1 MIGFAA
7 RRLAQA
13 VPVIFLATVGV
24 FLLLHL
30 LPGDP
35 AALMAGSDAPP
46 ATIEFVRHDMGLDQP
61 LPVQYA
67 VWLGHIVRGDLGK
80 SIFSKLP
87 VSQLIGQRAPAT
99 IELAIAG
106 ELITILLALPLG
118 IIAAVKQRSPIDWAV
133 TWFTSLGLA
142 VPNFWLGILLIL
154 LFAVGLGWLPAGQRG
169 DLARDPIGE
178 LRFLVLPAF
187 TLALPQ
193 AMNLSRLTKASVLEV
208 LYEDHVRTARSKG
221 LSSWSVVSG
230 HVLRN
235 ALVPIVTAISLDIGR
250 LLGGALIVET
260 IFAWPGLGTLMLT
273 AVGNRDYVIVQ
284 ACLLLLVGVFILVN
298 LLADLSYG
306 LIDPRIRLTS
316 GRRRAG

>member
-1 MIGFAA
+1 VIIFVA

-13 VPVIFLATVGV
+13 VPVMFLATVGV

-61 LPVQYA
+61 LPVQYV
-67 VWLGHIVRGDLGK
+67 VWLEHIARGDFGK

-99 IELAIAG
+99 IELAVAG
-106 ELITILLALPLG
+106 ELITLLIALPLG
-118 IIAAVKQRSPIDWAV
+118 ILAAVKQRSPVDWVVSTA
-133 TWFTSLGLA
+133 TSIGLA
-142 VPNFWLGILLIL
+142 IPSFWLGILLIL
-154 LFAVGLGWLPAGQRG
+154 LFAVGLGWLPPGQRG
-169 DLARDPIGE
+169 DLLRDPVSE
-178 LRFLVLPAF
+178 AKFLILPAF
-187 TLALPQ
+187 TLALPL

-221 LSSWSVVSG
+221 LSGTAVISG

-260 IFAWPGLGTLMLT
+260 IFNWNGLGTLILS

-284 ACLLLLVGVFILVN
+284 ACLLLLVGVFIVIN
-298 LLADLSYG
+298 LIADLSYG
-306 LIDPRIRLTS
+306 FLDPRIRLSS
-316 GRRRAG
+316 GRR

>member
-1 MIGFAA
+1 VITFVA

-13 VPVIFLATVGV
+13 VPVMFFATIGV

-46 ATIEFVRHDMGLDQP
+46 STIETVRHDMGLDQP
-61 LPVQYA
+61 LPVQYV
-67 VWLGHIVRGDLGK
+67 VWLQHIAHGDFGR
-80 SIFSKLP
+80 STFSKLP

-99 IELAIAG
+99 VELALVG
-106 ELITILLALPLG
+106 ELLTILIALPLG
-118 IIAAVKQRSPIDWAV
+118 ILAAVKQRTPIDWIV
-133 TWFTSLGLA
+133 STGTSIGLA
-142 VPNFWLGILLIL
+142 IPNFWLGILLIL
-154 LFAVGLGWLPAGQRG
+154 LFAVSLGWLPPGQRG
-169 DLARDPIGE
+169 DFTRDPVGE
-178 LRFLVLPAF
+178 LKFLALPAF
-187 TLALPQ
+187 TLALPL

-221 LSSWSVVSG
+221 LSETTVIWA

-260 IFAWPGLGTLMLT
+260 IFNWNGLGTLMLS
-273 AVGNRDYVIVQ
+273 AVGNRDYQIVQ
-284 ACLLLLVGVFILVN
+284 ASLLLLVGVFIVVN
-298 LLADLSYG
+298 LIADLSYG
-306 LIDPRIRLTS
+306 FLDPRIRLS
-316 GRRRAG
+316 SRRRG